1 MAYRVVAAPAETKS
15 DLPKKA
21 GGEAREFRR
30 LRDAVEW
37 AGALGRDM
45 RAVLIIDEQTPA
57 KVIVRSREDAARTT
71 P

>member
-1 MAYRVVAAPAETKS
+1 MAYRVVAAPAETNS

-45 RAVLIIDEQTPA
+45 RAVLIIDEQAPA